1 MNIKIAG
8 RLADR
13 RKDAG
18 FSQEELAEKLGVSRQ
33 AVSKWERSE
42 SSPDTNN
49 LIALAKLYEVSLDDL
64 LYVDSAMEDDIAFET
79 EDRAKQE
86 QATSENG
93 AGDTDTAS
101 GSDDSETSD
110 KDDDKD
116 FVHVSLKEGIHIKD
130 GDDVV
135 RVSWDGVHVSEDG
148 ETVFESPSVASA
160 VWHGYEYEDINTI
173 TQSKSAWLKFPFP
186 LVTIIAYLLIGFLA
200 SEWLLGLSVFI
211 LIPLYYMFVHAC
223 VTKSTASAVTTLYA
237 TAASAWFF
245 YMGIVL
251 EVWHPTWVIFLTIP
265 LMAWLAN
272 TLFKRNPK
280 K

>member
-13 RKDAG
+13 RRDAG
-18 FSQEELAEKLGVSRQ
+18 LSQEELAEKLGVSRQ

-49 LIALAKLYEVSLDDL
+49 LIALAKLYDVSLDDL
-64 LYVDSAMEDDIAFET
+64 LYVDSATEDDIAFET
-79 EDRAKQE
+79 EDRAQQE
-86 QATSENG
+86 CADNDGTADS
-93 AGDTDTAS
+93 ASGDDADEGTDT
-101 GSDDSETSD
+101 GDDG
-110 KDDDKD
+110 D
-116 FVHVSLKEGIHIKD
+116 FVHISLKDGIHIKD

-135 RVSWDGVHVSEDG
+135 RVAWDGVHVTEDG
-148 ETVFESPSVASA
+148 ETVFASDSIA
-160 VWHGYEYEDINTI
+160 SSVWHGYEAGDVNMI

-200 SEWLLGLSVFI
+200 SEWLLGLSIFL

-223 VTKSTASAVTTLYA
+223 VTKSISSMLTTLYA

-251 EVWHPTWVIFLTIP
+251 EVWHPTWVVFLTIP
-265 LMAWLAN
+265 IMAWLAN
-272 TLFKRNPK
+272 TLFKRKPK